1 MLILVIV
8 PAIGVAA
15 SLIYYVAAT
24 AAAIRFA
31 ARATLP
37 APPLPKIAP
46 RIAILKPLHGLSES
60 LGANILSFLETAY
73 PRAEFVFGVSD
84 YEDPAAEVPV
94 ALKPRYQFANITLS
108 VGEEPGC
115 ANRKVAKLIRM
126 VERAPKA
133 EIFVLSDAD
142 ISVERDH
149 LAHVVGELVAD
160 EKTGVVT
167 CVYRARPLGA
177 LAARFEAL
185 FINTDFAP
193 MAILSAAIEPL
204 RHAFGATIAVRRG
217 ALEAIGGF
225 RAIKD
230 LLADDFFLGRMVAQH
245 GFELKLSS
253 SIVTITC
260 EESRFAEFWNHQLRW
275 ARTYRT
281 VRPVSLA
288 TIVIHGPFWAV
299 MLLAASGFRPYALA
313 LLAIVIAV
321 RVAMSAVILS
331 RVLRLPELLRDLWL
345 IPVKDLVMT
354 AIWFASLTKNEVLW
368 GGKRFRILAGGLMR
382 EVKG

>member
-1 MLILVIV
+1 MLVFVIL

-15 SLIYYVAAT
+15 SLLYYVAAT

-31 ARATLP
+31 SRAALP
-37 APPLPKIAP
+37 PSPLPKIAP
-46 RIAILKPLHGLSES
+46 RIAVLKPLHGLSES
-60 LGANILSFLETAY
+60 LGANILSFLEAAY
-73 PRAEFVFGVSD
+73 PICEFIFGVSD

-115 ANRKVAKLIRM
+115 ANRKIAKLIRM
-126 VERAPKA
+126 AERAPKA

-149 LAHVVGELVAD
+149 LSRVVGELVAD
-160 EKTGVVT
+160 EKTGLVT

-204 RHAFGATIAVRRG
+204 RHAFGATIAVKRG

-225 RAIKD
+225 RALKD
-230 LLADDFFLGRMVAQH
+230 LLADDFFLGRMVAQQ

-288 TIVIHGPFWAV
+288 TIVIHGPFWAL
-299 MLLAASGFRPYALA
+299 MLVAASGCRLYALV
-313 LLAIVIAV
+313 LLAIVIV
-321 RVAMSAVILS
+321 LRVAMSAVIMS
-331 RVLRLPELLRDLWL
+331 RVLRLPERLRDPWL
-345 IPVKDLVMT
+345 IPAKDLVMT
-354 AIWFASLTKNEVLW
+354 AIWFASLAKNEVVW
-368 GGKRFRILAGGLMR
+368 GGRRFQILGGGVMR

>member
-1 MLILVIV
+1 MLVFVIL

-15 SLIYYVAAT
+15 SLLYYVAAT

-31 ARATLP
+31 SRAALP
-37 APPLPKIAP
+37 PSPLPKIAP
-46 RIAILKPLHGLSES
+46 RIAVLKPLHGLSES
-60 LGANILSFLETAY
+60 LGANILSFLEAAY
-73 PRAEFVFGVSD
+73 PRGEFIFGVSD

-94 ALKPRYQFANITLS
+94 ALKPRYQFSNITLS

-115 ANRKVAKLIRM
+115 ANRKIAKLIRM
-126 VERAPKA
+126 AERAPKA

-149 LAHVVGELVAD
+149 LSRVVGELVAD
-160 EKTGVVT
+160 EKTGLVT

-204 RHAFGATIAVRRG
+204 RHAFGATIAVKRG

-225 RAIKD
+225 RALKD
-230 LLADDFFLGRMVAQH
+230 LLADDFFLGRMVAQQ

-281 VRPVSLA
+281 VRPVSSA
-288 TIVIHGPFWAV
+288 T
-299 MLLAASGFRPYALA
+299 PY
-313 LLAIVIAV
+313 
-321 RVAMSAVILS
+321 S
-331 RVLRLPELLRDLWL
+331 
-345 IPVKDLVMT
+345 VMT
-354 AIWFASLTKNEVLW
+354 TPVWCRGVETTDPSRGRPAMRDTTSPARTAVERRQTSEWASRCSSAPATKSSWPPTPEICLPPMLSATTW
-368 GGKRFRILAGGLMR
+368 P
-382 EVKG
+382 

>member
-1 MLILVIV
+1 MLVFVIL

-15 SLIYYVAAT
+15 SLLYYVAAT

-31 ARATLP
+31 SRAALP
-37 APPLPKIAP
+37 PSPLPKIAP
-46 RIAILKPLHGLSES
+46 RIAVLKPLHGLSES
-60 LGANILSFLETAY
+60 LGANILSFLEAAY
-73 PRAEFVFGVSD
+73 PRGEFIFGVSD

-115 ANRKVAKLIRM
+115 ANRKIAKLIRM
-126 VERAPKA
+126 AERAPKA

-149 LAHVVGELVAD
+149 LSRVVGELVAD
-160 EKTGVVT
+160 EKTGLVT

-204 RHAFGATIAVRRG
+204 RHAFGATIAVKRG

-225 RAIKD
+225 RALKD

-245 GFELKLSS
+245 DFELKLSS

-288 TIVIHGPFWAV
+288 TIVTHGPFWAL
-299 MLLAASGFRPYALA
+299 MLVAASGCRLYALV
-313 LLAIVIAV
+313 LLAIVIV
-321 RVAMSAVILS
+321 LRVAMSAVIMS
-331 RVLRLPELLRDLWL
+331 RVLRLPERLRDLWL
-345 IPVKDLVMT
+345 IPAKDLVMT
-354 AIWFASLTKNEVLW
+354 AIWFASLAKNEVVW
-368 GGKRFRILAGGLMR
+368 GGRRFQILDGGVMR